1 MVLVKQLS
9 NVELVLLQIIAE
21 SKQTSGY
28 EINKLIEKR
37 GYREWAKIGTTSIY
51 AGLQK
56 LKEKRLIQS
65 ESPTDKFGKGPLPV
79 KFAIT
84 ENGKQL
90 LRIEIIDCLSSTR
103 ERDNRF
109 DLGIAAL
116 PLIHKEEAIEALKKR
131 DEFLRETS
139 LHIRGQ
145 YEAQGGEK
153 LPLHVWA
160 LFLHP
165 ISLIETELQFI
176 AELISKLEGGATR

>member
-1 MVLVKQLS
+1 MNQLS
-9 NVELVLLQIIAE
+9 NVELVLLLIIAE
-21 SKQTSGY
+21 SKQVSGY
-28 EINKLIEKR
+28 EINKLIEHR

-65 ESPTDKFGKGPLPV
+65 DSSDDKFGKGPLPV

-84 ENGKQL
+84 ENGKQM
-90 LRIEIIDCLSSTR
+90 LRNEIIGCLSSTR

-116 PLIHKEEAIEALKKR
+116 PFIHKEEANEALKKR
-131 DEFLRETS
+131 YEFLQETS
-139 LHIRGQ
+139 LHIGGK
-145 YEAQGGEK
+145 YEAQGGK
-153 LPLHVWA
+153 QLPLHVRA

-165 ISLIETELQFI
+165 MSLIEKELQFI
-176 AELISKLEGGATR
+176 AQLISELEGGTAR